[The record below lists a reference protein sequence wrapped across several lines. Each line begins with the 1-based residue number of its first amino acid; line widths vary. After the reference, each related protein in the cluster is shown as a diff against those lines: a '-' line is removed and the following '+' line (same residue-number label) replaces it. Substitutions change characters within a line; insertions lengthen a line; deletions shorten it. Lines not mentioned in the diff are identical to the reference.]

1 MKSTVAVTA
10 ALLLAVP
17 FGAATAACPDKNTT
31 ASVDSSGK
39 SGAGMPKDS
48 SHAAQESADSN
59 RQAGQVPPQKE
70 GNTMPLA
77 AEQGGGNK
85 DLATSA
91 QDVQAQQQGG
101 KTAAAQ
107 ADENKCKD

>member
-1 MKSTVAVTA
+1 MRSSIAIMA

-31 ASVDSSGK
+31 ASVDT
-39 SGAGMPKDS
+39 
-48 SHAAQESADSN
+48 SHAAQQSVDRN
-59 RQAGQVPPQKE
+59 REEGKIPPQKE

-77 AEQGGGNK
+77 SQQGGGNK

-91 QDVQAQQQGG
+91 QDVEAQQQGG

>member
-31 ASVDSSGK
+31 ASVDSSQ
-39 SGAGMPKDS
+39 
-48 SHAAQESADSN
+48 AAQQSPDSN
-59 RQAGQVPPQKE
+59 RDAGKVPPQKE

-77 AEQGGGNK
+77 TQQGGGNK